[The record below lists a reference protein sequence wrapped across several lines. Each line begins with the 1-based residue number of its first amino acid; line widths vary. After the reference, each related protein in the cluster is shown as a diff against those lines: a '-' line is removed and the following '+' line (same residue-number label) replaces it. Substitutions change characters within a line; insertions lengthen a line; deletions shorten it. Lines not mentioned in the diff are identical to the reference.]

1 MNLRNLVLIPLLIL
15 GVLGIG
21 VVAGVAWTKRQ
32 HLNEESMKIFAYHAL
47 ASEKLEEGELDE
59 AALAAM
65 GTIILEPAAYFGY
78 VLLGDA
84 YAKQGRTNS
93 AQWAYQQALRKLDA
107 GGSSRFFNPSD
118 KEKIME
124 KCIIKTKA
132 KNPQPDNFAAARYC
146 ASTLKGTEK
155 AGKEQQGR
163 PEWR

>member
-1 MNLRNLVLIPLLIL
+1 MNLRNLVLIPLLLI

-32 HLNEESMKIFAYHAL
+32 HLNEESMKIFAYHNL
-47 ASEKLEEGELDE
+47 ASEKLVAGELDD

-65 GTIILEPAAYFGY
+65 GIIVLEPTAYSGY

-84 YAKQGRTNS
+84 YVKQGRTNS

-107 GGSSRFFNPSD
+107 GGSSRFSNLSD

-132 KNPQPDNFAAARYC
+132 QNPQPDNLVAARHC
-146 ASTLKGTEK
+146 ASTLKGTGK
-155 AGKEQQGR
+155 AS
-163 PEWR
+163 

>member
-1 MNLRNLVLIPLLIL
+1 MNLRNLVLIPLLLI

-32 HLNEESMKIFAYHAL
+32 YLNEESMKIFAYHNL
-47 ASEKLEEGELDE
+47 ASEKLEAGELNE

-65 GTIILEPAAYFGY
+65 GTIILEPTAYSGY

-84 YAKQGRTNS
+84 YVKQGRTNS

-124 KCIIKTKA
+124 KCIIKSKA
-132 KNPQPDNFAAARYC
+132 QNPQPDSLAAARYC
-146 ASTLKGTEK
+146 AATLKGTGK
-155 AGKEQQGR
+155 AGKEDASL
-163 PEWR
+163 